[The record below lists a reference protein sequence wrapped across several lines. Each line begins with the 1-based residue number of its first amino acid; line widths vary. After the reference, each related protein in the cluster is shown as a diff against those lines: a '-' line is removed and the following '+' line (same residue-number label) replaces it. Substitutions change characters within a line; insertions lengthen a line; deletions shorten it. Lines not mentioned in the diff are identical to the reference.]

1 MHSETLA
8 IILGI
13 IAVLTLAALIC
24 WKLDALL
31 DRLERRRKKIVP

>member
-1 MHSETLA
+1 MKELA

-13 IAVLTLAALIC
+13 IAVLALAALIY

-31 DRLERRRKKIVP
+31 DRLERLRGERTP